1 MSSRTL
7 LPGHVAYEEI
17 IPRWP
22 KDENFAKINGKTS
35 LILQPEAA
43 KTGRFSC
50 EECRYGRV
58 IQTGIPVERST
69 CKPLEGVD
77 AEVFRMIE
85 PGAYIC
91 IRTTQ
96 NWKTGPN
103 EFVCNSF
110 DIISVDPK
118 PVWAPQE

>member
-7 LPGHVAYEEI
+7 LPGHVAYEEVL
-17 IPRWP
+17 PRWP
-22 KDENFAKINGKTS
+22 KDENFAKINGVKS
-35 LILQPEAA
+35 VILQPEAA
-43 KTGRFSC
+43 KTGRFTC

-58 IQTGIPVERST
+58 LQAAIPVERNT
-69 CKPLEGVD
+69 CRPLEGEMREAFKDLV
-77 AEVFRMIE
+77 

-103 EFVCNSF
+103 EFTCNSF
-110 DIISVDPK
+110 DIISVDLN
-118 PVWAPQE
+118 PVWAPKE